1 MDLNRKNTK
10 RLVLLIA
17 FGVVLYWVLTNPSQA
32 WRFVSGFFSLFFPF
46 LLGGCLAFLVNVVLR
61 PVERGWRRLWGKR
74 YGPRQDKARRPVC
87 LLVSVLLV
95 IGVVFALVFVI
106 VPSLKDSIVN
116 FVNLLPER
124 ILQLQ
129 NWWNQLSS
137 FLAEHGAHLPDF
149 SLNGQE
155 MQQKILDWMR
165 QYGDQFLNTTI
176 STAIGIT
183 SSVVSLIFNLVLA
196 LAFALYLLA
205 QKETL
210 TRQAKKVVQAIFSSK
225 RAQQITELAHMTNR
239 AFSNFVTGQ
248 LTEALILGCL
258 CFLGM
263 LIFRLP
269 YAGVISV
276 IIGFTALI
284 PIFGAFIG
292 VAIGALLIL
301 LVNPIQALWFILFI
315 IVLQQ
320 IESNVIYP
328 RVVGKSVG
336 LPGIWVLAAVTL
348 GGNAFGLLGM
358 LFAVPLCS
366 VLYAVARRVVHRRLA
381 QKGLA
386 P

>member
-1 MDLNRKNTK
+1 M
-10 RLVLLIA
+10 
-17 FGVVLYWVLTNPSQA
+17 
-32 WRFVSGFFSLFFPF
+32 
-46 LLGGCLAFLVNVVLR
+46 
-61 PVERGWRRLWGKR
+61 
-74 YGPRQDKARRPVC
+74 
-87 LLVSVLLV
+87 
-95 IGVVFALVFVI
+95 
-106 VPSLKDSIVN
+106 
-116 FVNLLPER
+116 
-124 ILQLQ
+124 
-129 NWWNQLSS
+129 
-137 FLAEHGAHLPDF
+137 
-149 SLNGQE
+149 
-155 MQQKILDWMR
+155 
-165 QYGDQFLNTTI
+165 
-176 STAIGIT
+176 
-183 SSVVSLIFNLVLA
+183 
-196 LAFALYLLA
+196 
-205 QKETL
+205 
-210 TRQAKKVVQAIFSSK
+210 
-225 RAQQITELAHMTNR
+225 
-239 AFSNFVTGQ
+239 TGQ

-336 LPGIWVLAAVTL
+336 LPGSGAGRRDPRRQCLWPVGHALRRSPVLGAVR
-348 GGNAFGLLGM
+348 GG
-358 LFAVPLCS
+358 P
-366 VLYAVARRVVHRRLA
+366 RVVHRRLA

>member
-95 IGVVFALVFVI
+95 IGVVFALFFVI

-210 TRQAKKVVQAIFSSK
+210 TRQAKKVVQALFSSK
-225 RAQQITELAHMTNR
+225 RAQQIMELAHMTNR

-336 LPGIWVLAAVTL
+336 LPGIWVLAAVIL

-381 QKGLA
+381 QKGFA

>member
-95 IGVVFALVFVI
+95 IGVVFALFFVI

-137 FLAEHGAHLPDF
+137 FLAERGAHLPDF

>member
-95 IGVVFALVFVI
+95 IGVVFALFFVI

-301 LVNPIQALWFILFI
+301 LVNPIPKDTFQFGFL
-315 IVLQQ
+315 
-320 IESNVIYP
+320 
-328 RVVGKSVG
+328 
-336 LPGIWVLAAVTL
+336 GIPA
-348 GGNAFGLLGM
+348 
-358 LFAVPLCS
+358 
-366 VLYAVARRVVHRRLA
+366 
-381 QKGLA
+381 
-386 P
+386 

>member
-95 IGVVFALVFVI
+95 IGVVFALFFVI

-137 FLAEHGAHLPDF
+137 FLAEHGAHLADF

-336 LPGIWVLAAVTL
+336 LPGIWVLAAVTI

>member
-95 IGVVFALVFVI
+95 IGVVFALFFVI

-137 FLAEHGAHLPDF
+137 FLAELGAHLPDF

-155 MQQKILDWMR
+155 MQQRILDWMK

-210 TRQAKKVVQAIFSSK
+210 TRQAKRVVQAIFSSK

>member
-1 MDLNRKNTK
+1 M
-10 RLVLLIA
+10 LLIA

-95 IGVVFALVFVI
+95 IGVVFALFFVI

-248 LTEALILGCL
+248 LTEALILPVFPGHADFPPSL
-258 CFLGM
+258 RRGDLGDH
-263 LIFRLP
+263 RLYRP
-269 YAGVISV
+269 HPDLWRLYRGGHWRLAD
-276 IIGFTALI
+276 
-284 PIFGAFIG
+284 
-292 VAIGALLIL
+292 
-301 LVNPIQALWFILFI
+301 LVGEPH
-315 IVLQQ
+315 
-320 IESNVIYP
+320 
-328 RVVGKSVG
+328 
-336 LPGIWVLAAVTL
+336 PGT
-348 GGNAFGLLGM
+348 
-358 LFAVPLCS
+358 
-366 VLYAVARRVVHRRLA
+366 VVHPFHHRPA
-381 QKGLA
+381 A
-386 P
+386 D

>member
-1 MDLNRKNTK
+1 M
-10 RLVLLIA
+10 
-17 FGVVLYWVLTNPSQA
+17 LTNPSQA

-74 YGPRQDKARRPVC
+74 YGPRQDKARRPLC
-87 LLVSVLLV
+87 LLISVLLV
-95 IGVVFALVFVI
+95 IGVVFALFFVI

-381 QKGLA
+381 QKGFA